1 MSVESFKYSE
11 YFRKYEH
18 FRQCSRERIFAKVEA
33 SDK

>member
-1 MSVESFKYSE
+1 MSVGNFKYSE

-18 FRQCSRERIFAKVEA
+18 FRQCLKERKFAKVEA